1 MARGILGFIVAFL
14 SCCCAV
20 AQNEGDNFRN
30 TQFSSGRVNDA
41 YKRYNDTIAA
51 EFRKKG
57 MAYPPKDIYIR
68 AFKSQNVM
76 ELWARNNEAGEYK
89 LVKTYSICA
98 ISGKLGPKRTQ
109 GDRQVPEGYYFIEEF
124 NPKSEYH
131 LSMLLNYPNYT
142 DRINGTGSNIGGDIY
157 IHGGCVTIG
166 CMPMTDDGI
175 KELYTVCLSAKMNGQ
190 EFIPVHIFPTKLN
203 RSGMNYLKSE
213 FPGDPVKQ
221 QFWAD
226 LKVGYDYFEKYHK
239 LLPVMYSPDGRYA
252 N

>member
-1 MARGILGFIVAFL
+1 MAKKLLGLIVILL
-14 SCCCAV
+14 SCHTLF
-20 AQNEGDNFRN
+20 AQHEEEHFRN
-30 TQFSSGRVNDA
+30 NQFSSGRVSDA
-41 YKRYNDTIAA
+41 YKKYNDTLAA
-51 EFRKKG
+51 EFRRKG

-76 ELWARNNEAGEYK
+76 ELWARNNENNEYK
-89 LVKTYSICA
+89 LIKTYSICA
-98 ISGKLGPKRTQ
+98 ISGKLGPKRSQ

-124 NPKSEYH
+124 NPKSEYY

-142 DRINGTGSNIGGDIY
+142 DRMNGTPAHLGGDIY
-157 IHGGCVTIG
+157 VHGGCVTIG
-166 CMPMTDDGI
+166 CLPMSDEGI

-190 EFIPVHIFPTKLN
+190 EFIPVHIFPTRLN
-203 RSGMNYLKSE
+203 RSGMNYLKNE
-213 FPGDPVKQ
+213 FPGDYTRQ

-226 LKVGYDYFEKYHK
+226 LKAGYEYFEKYHK